1 MAIVNSRDRKN
12 DGSEFGILGGRPAVY
27 NWEDFAKEMKENDP
41 DNYYLSP
48 HMKKWMLEN
57 WGKTEDEIQRSFR
70 KTLWAKFGKTNT
82 SVSTPEKAKAWR
94 QSPRGRLSKKIQK
107 FKQKTTP
114 LRIKIPLV
122 DVSKS
127 LQQRLNSF
135 NRRTTT
141 IEGIIMNL
149 KDLVEHLEEK
159 QQLNLENNTV
169 VDYYSGEVLDLVNDT
184 WQLDH
189 IDPDGGNGLENA
201 CITRE
206 QYNQMKNA
214 WTIEETLD
222 ACEKLL
228 KNLRPNV
235 LKNSS

>member
-1 MAIVNSRDRKN
+1 MAVVNSRKRKN
-12 DGSEFGILGGRPAVY
+12 DGSEHGIKGGRPPVY
-27 NWEDFAKEMKENDP
+27 DWEAFAKEMQDNDP

-48 HMKKWMLEN
+48 HMKKWMVEN
-57 WGKTEDEIQRSFR
+57 WGKTEDEINRQFR
-70 KTLWAKFGKTNT
+70 KTLWAKFKKEAGVESRTI
-82 SVSTPEKAKAWR
+82 EWR
-94 QSPRGRLSKKIQK
+94 QSPRGRLSKKIQR
-107 FKQKTTP
+107 FKQKTAP

-127 LQQRLNSF
+127 LQKRLNSF
-135 NRRTTT
+135 SSRRTT
-141 IEGIIMNL
+141 IEGTIMNL
-149 KDLVEHLEEK
+149 KDLVKYLEEK

-169 VDYYSGEVLDLVNDT
+169 IDYYSGEVLDLVNDT